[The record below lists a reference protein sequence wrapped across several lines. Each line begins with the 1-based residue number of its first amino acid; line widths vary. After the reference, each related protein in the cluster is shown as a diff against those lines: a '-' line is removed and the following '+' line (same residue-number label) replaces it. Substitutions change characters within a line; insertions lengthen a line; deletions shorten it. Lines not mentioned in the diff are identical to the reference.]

1 MTNHDTTALPA
12 DRRTFLKT
20 MGAATLAMGMPMPTF
35 ASAANVTFGVDVFSL
50 ANLAWTPD
58 QVFDWASKHNVK
70 LLHFSEV
77 RFLGSPRW
85 QEALAPDNLKRIRA
99 KADELGIDLEIGM
112 RSICPTSS
120 DFQNAQRND
129 PTLGTADE
137 QIARMVESAKIV
149 RSPIVRCVLG
159 TQADR
164 TTGIEKHIDDTVR
177 VLKAN
182 RSRIMDAGVKL
193 AIENHAGDMQAREL
207 KGLIEMAGPEYVGV
221 CLDSGNPVWTIE
233 DPHLTL
239 ETLAPYVQ
247 TSHMRDSYLFNSPR
261 GTAVRWTRMGDGN
274 MGMEDY
280 LRTYLAKC
288 PGKPVSLEVIV
299 QTGYRIFNYHDPAA
313 WEIYKTT
320 PAWEWVRFLS
330 LAEKGTPQPLPDPP
344 QRGAAG
350 GGGRGGAQGRGGR
363 GGGRGPQA
371 PSPEV
376 QQRILEDVETSV
388 AWTQKFLATV

>member
-1 MTNHDTTALPA
+1 
-12 DRRTFLKT
+12 
-20 MGAATLAMGMPMPTF
+20 
-35 ASAANVTFGVDVFSL
+35 
-50 ANLAWTPD
+50 
-58 QVFDWASKHNVK
+58 
-70 LLHFSEV
+70 
-77 RFLGSPRW
+77 
-85 QEALAPDNLKRIRA
+85 
-99 KADELGIDLEIGM
+99 
-112 RSICPTSS
+112 
-120 DFQNAQRND
+120 
-129 PTLGTADE
+129 
-137 QIARMVESAKIV
+137 
-149 RSPIVRCVLG
+149 
-159 TQADR
+159 
-164 TTGIEKHIDDTVR
+164 
-177 VLKAN
+177 
-182 RSRIMDAGVKL
+182 
-193 AIENHAGDMQAREL
+193 
-207 KGLIEMAGPEYVGV
+207 
-221 CLDSGNPVWTIE
+221 
-233 DPHLTL
+233 
-239 ETLAPYVQ
+239 
-247 TSHMRDSYLFNSPR
+247 
-261 GTAVRWTRMGDGN
+261 MGDGN